1 MLISG
6 KGITFRK
13 RLGVQSG
20 SKECLLLYTYPYEF
34 TEELTFQMG
43 RFSLSFPLPLCRV
56 IPSPIGIY
64 KTTESFNSLVK
75 KTESLKTGS
84 YRLSKQYFSDG
95 SIKEKIRDR

>member
-43 RFSLSFPLPLCRV
+43 RFSLSFPLSLCRV